1 MSNHAY
7 RILVLAGPSGSGKS
21 TLISHL
27 LEHCHD
33 IYFSISTTTRPKR
46 VGEVEGQHYYFV
58 SQEVFERGIGNK
70 QFLEWAKVHGHYYGT
85 SLEPINKALKAGKLV
100 LFDIDVQGHRSV
112 KELYKKATSIFITTK
127 NIHILRQRLEQ
138 RRTDSCEVIE
148 RRLQTALQEIQEVE
162 LFDYVLINEDLE
174 LSKKMVLE
182 VAHTLGYKQQMFPKE
197 AFCEA
202 WGGCMRDKG

>member
-1 MSNHAY
+1 MPKYAY
-7 RILVLAGPSGSGKS
+7 RMLVLAGPSGSGKS

-27 LEHCHD
+27 LKHCPD

-46 VGEVEGQHYYFV
+46 IGEVEGKHYYFV
-58 SQEVFERGIGNK
+58 SQEAFIEGIENK

-85 SLEPINKALKAGKLV
+85 SIAPIERALKAGKLV

-112 KELYKKATSIFITTK
+112 KELYQKATSIFITTK
-127 NIHILRQRLEQ
+127 NIHILKERLEQ
-138 RRTDSCEVIE
+138 RHTDSHEVIA
-148 RRLQTALQEIQEVE
+148 RRLRTALQEIQEIE

-174 LSKKMVLE
+174 LSKKIVLE

-197 AFCEA
+197 TFCKA
-202 WGGCMRDKG
+202 WGANY

>member
-7 RILVLAGPSGSGKS
+7 RMLVLAGPSGSGKS
-21 TLISHL
+21 TLISYL
-27 LEHCHD
+27 LQHCPN

-46 VGEVEGQHYYFV
+46 AGEVEGQHYYFV
-58 SQEVFERGIGNK
+58 SQEAFIKSIENK

-112 KELYKKATSIFITTK
+112 KEVYKKATSIFITTK
-127 NIHILRQRLEQ
+127 NIHTLKERLEQ
-138 RRTDSCEVIE
+138 RHTDSHEMIE
-148 RRLQTALQEIQEVE
+148 RRLQTALQEIQEIE

-174 LSKKMVLE
+174 LSKRMVLE

-197 AFCEA
+197 TFCEA
-202 WGGCMRDKG
+202 WGASHK

>member
-1 MSNHAY
+1 MANHAY
-7 RILVLAGPSGSGKS
+7 RMLVLAGPSGSGKS

-27 LEHCHD
+27 LKHCPD

-46 VGEVEGQHYYFV
+46 AGEVEGQHYYFV
-58 SQEVFERGIGNK
+58 SQEAFLKGIDNK

-85 SLEPINKALKAGKLV
+85 SIAPIERALKAGKLI

-112 KELYKKATSIFITTK
+112 KEVYKKATSIFITTK
-127 NIHILRQRLEQ
+127 NIHILKERLEQ
-138 RRTDSCEVIE
+138 RRTDSHEVIE

-162 LFDYVLINEDLE
+162 LFDYVLVNEDLE

-197 AFCEA
+197 EFCEA
-202 WGGCMRDKG
+202 WGASH